1 MTAPK
6 PPREA
11 GSVTD
16 RTKPIRVVGIDL
28 GTTNSTIAE
37 VRWEPGGAAPK
48 VRCVEVEQPTLEG
61 ATAHRPGH
69 DSLISRSMD
78 AVFWPCLTTVI
89 LLGGP
94 EGPRRSNPITS
105 SWAMSFADAVFIPEA
120 LTLFGS
126 TTSSK

>member
-1 MTAPK
+1 MTPPK
-6 PPREA
+6 GAMETESSA
-11 GSVTD
+11 GRDT
-16 RTKPIRVVGIDL
+16 PLRVVGIDL
-28 GTTNSTIAE
+28 GTPNSTIAE
-37 VRWEPGGAAPK
+37 VRRGSDGATPK

-69 DSLISRSMD
+69 DNLISRSMD

-105 SWAMSFADAVFIPEA
+105 SWAMSFTDAVFIPAA

-126 TTSSK
+126 TISSK